1 MIKMDSLDPV
11 EESRRLQ
18 EHYARLSDDE
28 LQAAADEGYDLTDLA
43 KEALQAEIRGRGL
56 HIQPKSAPAQLE
68 PDPVTGDFDAS
79 DLDLVVVSRVWDL
92 TEALLL
98 KSILDD
104 ARVPSY
110 LGPDDIE
117 KDTFRGS
124 FNRGVD
130 LKVRYVD
137 NQRALQAI
145 SQSLPP
151 DSEVETDYVPRCT
164 KCHSSEIVFQSL
176 DSASA
181 ANSAFDS
188 TFNWSCDAC
197 GHRWKDD
204 GIEEEA

>member
-1 MIKMDSLDPV
+1 MDSLDPV

-28 LQAAADEGYDLTDLA
+28 LQAVADEGYDLTDLA

-56 HIQPKSAPAQLE
+56 HIQPKRAPAAQPE
-68 PDPVTGDFDAS
+68 PVTGDFDPS
-79 DLDLVVVSRVWDL
+79 DLDLVVVNRVWDS
-92 TEALLL
+92 TEACQL
-98 KSILDD
+98 KSILDH

-110 LGPDDIE
+110 LGPDNIE
-117 KDTFRGS
+117 NVDTFRGS
-124 FNRGVD
+124 FDRGVD

-151 DSEVETDYVPRCT
+151 DSGVETDFVPRCP

-176 DSASA
+176 DSA

-188 TFNWSCDAC
+188 FNWSCDAC
-197 GHRWKDD
+197 GYQWKDD
-204 GIEEEA
+204 GIEQEG